1 MSFSTLPLSPSLIH
15 ALPNELNTPTDIQNH
30 AIPALVKHQDVL
42 ALAQTG
48 SGKTYAY
55 GLPLLQQIDPSQP
68 KIQALILV
76 PTRELTTQ
84 VHQSLNTIAEKMAIR
99 TAILCGGISQ
109 EQQEET
115 LNSQPQLVIA
125 TTGRLLDALSKGQ
138 VSLSHIKS
146 WVLDEADRL
155 LDMGFW
161 PDIQKIIQQLPAK
174 RQTALFSATLPEQLE
189 SLTQEVLFKPV
200 RIEAQKTNSVVDTIS
215 EQLYLVNKGSK
226 PQALIALLKQYPTQQ
241 TLVFIGARDNAD
253 ALCKRLIKAGVQAAA
268 LHGHKEQTEREQIL
282 ADFKAKKLNVVI
294 ATDVLARGIHI
305 EQLPLVINF
314 DLPSNAA
321 TYVHRVGRTGRAGN
335 NGLALSLVCHGE
347 TEFLTAIRQLT
358 QRPLELHNLDGF
370 PVTDKPTTGESKR
383 KPRDKQAN
391 RRTAQKRSV
400 KQFKQKPRKA

>member
-15 ALPNELNTPTDIQNH
+15 ALPNELNTPTDIQRH

-68 KIQALILV
+68 EIQALILV

-253 ALCKRLIKAGVQAAA
+253 ALCKRLMKAGVQVAA

>member
-15 ALPNELNTPTDIQNH
+15 ALPNELNTPTDIQSH

-253 ALCKRLIKAGVQAAA
+253 ALCKRLMKAGIQVAA

-400 KQFKQKPRKA
+400 KLFKQKPRKA

>member
-1 MSFSTLPLSPSLIH
+1 MSFSTLPLSPSLIY
-15 ALPNELNTPTDIQNH
+15 ALPNELNTPTDIQRH

-68 KIQALILV
+68 EIQALILV

-125 TTGRLLDALSKGQ
+125 TTGRLLDALSKEQ

-253 ALCKRLIKAGVQAAA
+253 ALCKRLMKAGVQVAA

-347 TEFLTAIRQLT
+347 TAFLTAIRQLT

>member
-15 ALPNELNTPTDIQNH
+15 VLPNELNTPTDIQRH

>member
-15 ALPNELNTPTDIQNH
+15 ALPNELNTPTDIQSH
-30 AIPALVKHQDVL
+30 AIPVLVKHQDVL

-253 ALCKRLIKAGVQAAA
+253 ALCKRLMKAGIQVAA

-400 KQFKQKPRKA
+400 KLFKQKPRKA